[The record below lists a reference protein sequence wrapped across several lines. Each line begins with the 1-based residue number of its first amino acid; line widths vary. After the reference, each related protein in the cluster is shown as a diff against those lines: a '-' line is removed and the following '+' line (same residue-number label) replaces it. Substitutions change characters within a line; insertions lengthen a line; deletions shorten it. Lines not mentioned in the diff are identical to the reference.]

1 MTKDKKISVQEE
13 QADDFDTNLRPKKL
27 KDYIGQEKMKD
38 NIKVFIE
45 SSRIRN
51 EPMEHILIYG
61 PPGLGKTTL
70 ANILANEMNVSIK
83 ITSGA
88 AIDRAG
94 DLASILSNLEDND
107 VLFIDEIHRLN
118 KQAEEI
124 LYPAME
130 DYAIDLVIGKGPG
143 AKTLRVD
150 LPKFTLVGAT
160 TRMSLISSPMR
171 DRFGLHQHIDFY
183 SEAEIEK
190 IIERSAK
197 IIGIEVAKDAL
208 ELMSRCSRYT
218 PRIANRILKR
228 VRDFALVKGNGKID
242 RKILEESLEALGID
256 EIGLDYLDRKILS
269 AIIEKYA
276 GGPVGIETLAAS
288 TSIERDTIEDVIE
301 PYLLQIGLLD
311 RTSRGRKA
319 TPKAFEVLKK
329 SNFQQNL
336 I

>member
-1 MTKDKKISVQEE
+1 MAKDKKNSIQNEPI
-13 QADDFDTNLRPKKL
+13 DDFDVTLRPKQL
-27 KDYIGQEKMKD
+27 KDYIGQEKIKD

-45 SSRIRN
+45 SSKIRN

-70 ANILANEMNVSIK
+70 ANILANEMGVDIK

-183 SEAEIEK
+183 SEKEIEK

-197 IIGIEVAKDAL
+197 IINVEIEKEAL
-208 ELMSRCSRYT
+208 GLMSKCSRYT
-218 PRIANRILKR
+218 PRIANRLLKR
-228 VRDFALVKGNGKID
+228 VRDFALVKGNGKIN
-242 RKILEESLEALGID
+242 KEILRESLEALGID
-256 EIGLDYLDRKILS
+256 SIGLDYLDRKILS
-269 AIIEKYA
+269 AIVDKYS

-288 TSIERDTIEDVIE
+288 TAIERDTIEDVIE
-301 PYLLQIGLLD
+301 PYLLQMGLIE
-311 RTSRGRKA
+311 RTPRGRKA
-319 TPKAFEVLKK
+319 TPKAYDILKK